1 VNAPVDVR
9 SARPPDGYVAVAI
22 GECRALACAGTAE
35 WLTEVLERGAS
46 LHDWAAAVPERST
59 FAGRGQVFAV
69 PAPVVLR
76 GAAAA
81 SDRWAIRHH
90 IRGGAVA
97 MHLGD
102 RYLRVGRPRPFR
114 ELAASVWARNHEV
127 RTPRVVAAAMYVDG
141 AFYRADIATEVVH
154 GAVTL
159 ADRLHET
166 DGERGWLVAMAAAG
180 DLIRGLADIGLY
192 HVDLNAHNILLGPD
206 PDESPWIIDLDR
218 ARVLGRP
225 SPRSG
230 DRMLDRLTRSIAK
243 CGTPTGDALGTREI
257 LAALGTRRESL

>member
-1 VNAPVDVR
+1 MTSPVDPR
-9 SARPPDGYVAVAI
+9 RTRPPSGYIAVAFE
-22 GECRALACAGTAE
+22 GGRALAWAGAAE
-35 WLTEVLERGAS
+35 WLMGVVQGGAS
-46 LHDWAAAVPERST
+46 LHDWAANTPDRAT

-69 PAPVVLR
+69 SAPVALEGNAV
-76 GAAAA
+76 A
-81 SDRWAIRHH
+81 SKRWAIRHY

-97 MHLGD
+97 MHMGD

-114 ELAASVWARNHEV
+114 ELAASVWARDQEL

-141 AFYRADIATEVVH
+141 PFYRADIVTEVVE
-154 GAVTL
+154 GTVTL

-180 DLIRGLADIGLY
+180 DLIRRLADIGLY
-192 HVDLNAHNILLGPD
+192 HVDLNAHNVLLGPD
-206 PDESPWIIDLDR
+206 PEEAPWIIDLDR
-218 ARVLGRP
+218 ARVLGR
-225 SPRSG
+225 SSRQAG

-257 LAALGTRRESL
+257 LAALETRRESL